1 MKLQQ
6 LLFGYNNGHTLLR
19 SSVDLLAEE
28 KSFLLELSDWSGVNE
43 INTPDYITGVPLPRS
58 GFYAFI
64 KSWYAYEMPRPGCV
78 WSHVIL
84 LHKQDFFQL
93 NNILLLL
100 DLFQRPSLSEP
111 NIENYCQ
118 PIILENKLIGTVLDD
133 SVFFS
138 ESITKKIIFN
148 LYSNNTNPV
157 YLTSS
162 SEINAIESLSL
173 KLWSLF
179 PINDRF
185 NFSFCTGSYS
195 SRKYYGREFRFQ
207 VITNKNFRNDFTIV
221 DGNDD
226 NIILD
231 SWVDIVYREL
241 VSKNSTYTDYL
252 NNISDDINPGES
264 KGIALAKIFDLI
276 NNQILLI
283 DSKVLVNHLLD
294 YLSEYFPQKS
304 EARKLKRGLLSQNVM
319 SSLKEEAFFLQKML
333 NINSYTSFDFSD
345 LQIFNRILELYQS
358 QRMVF
363 FKLLADAIKCDIN
376 EFAISSFKE
385 TAKLIDEND
394 TNVLIDDFWGLYTIL
409 VRLRP
414 NIATLNLKWT
424 NNKPR
429 CTEIINI
436 ILSEDNYDEIEL
448 QPILKIIL
456 EKKII
461 ISPVA
466 LNILRRSSFKYIYFI
481 LDWYNSNPQNSL
493 EQQWIDELSNNTDSL
508 LDWLSYKSGIKF
520 STVFLIARIVNPNSS
535 IVVKRGPELWIP
547 FSEYIKNQL
556 EKESIYLHT
565 FLTSLAFNFIS
576 PSAFLLLKNSFRVVY
591 DQIASNTLDYS
602 LMNMVLV
609 HTKPLMF
616 WQDWDKCKKLKN
628 SLADK
633 FNEAKWNPTL
643 LIEIVRDEGFATEM
657 KDLCKKRK

>member
-1 MKLQQ
+1 MKLHQ
-6 LLFGYNNGHTLLR
+6 LLFGYNNGHTLLK

-43 INTPDYITGVPLPRS
+43 INTPDYITGVPLLKS

-84 LHKQDFFQL
+84 LHRQDFFKL
-93 NNILLLL
+93 KNIELLL
-100 DLFQRPSLSEP
+100 DLFQKPSLSES
-111 NIENYCQ
+111 NTEKYNL
-118 PIILENKLIGTVLDD
+118 PIIWENKLIGTLVDH
-133 SVFFS
+133 SVFFN
-138 ESITKKIIFN
+138 ESIAKKLIFN
-148 LYSNNTNPV
+148 LYSNNNPV
-157 YLTSS
+157 YLTPSP
-162 SEINAIESLSL
+162 EINSVELLCL

-179 PINDRF
+179 PVNDRF

-195 SRKYYGREFRFQ
+195 PRKYYGREFRLQ
-207 VITNKNFRNDFTIV
+207 VITNRSFRNDLAIGDSNV
-221 DGNDD
+221 SD
-226 NIILD
+226 IIFD
-231 SWVDIVYREL
+231 SWVDIIYKEL
-241 VSKNSTYTDYL
+241 ISKNSTYTDYL
-252 NNISDDINPGES
+252 NNISDDINSGES
-264 KGIALAKIFDLI
+264 KGIALVKIFDLI
-276 NNQILLI
+276 NNRII
-283 DSKVLVNHLLD
+283 NSNSKVLVNHLLD
-294 YLSEYFPQKS
+294 YLSEYFPEKS
-304 EARKLKRGLLSQNVM
+304 EARKLKRGMLSQNVM
-319 SSLKEEAFFLQKML
+319 SSLNEEAFFLQKML
-333 NINSYTSFDFSD
+333 NINSYTSFDFID
-345 LQIFNRILELYQS
+345 LQILDRIIELYHS

-363 FKLLADAIKCDIN
+363 FKLLADAIKSDIN

-394 TNVLIDDFWGLYTIL
+394 TDVLIDDFWGLYTIL

-414 NIATLNLKWT
+414 NIVTLNLKWT

-436 ILSEDNYDEIEL
+436 IFSENNYIEIDL
-448 QPILKIIL
+448 QFILKIIL

-466 LNILRRSSFKYIYFI
+466 LNVVRRSSLKYIYFI
-481 LDWYNSNPQNSL
+481 LDWYNSNPQNTL
-493 EQQWIDELSNNTDSL
+493 VQQWIDELFNNTDSL

-520 STVFLIARIVNPNSS
+520 STVVLIAGIVNPNSS
-535 IVVKRGPELWIP
+535 IVVKRGSELWVP

-576 PSAFLLLKNSFRVVY
+576 PAAFLLLKNSFRVVY
-591 DQIASNTLDYS
+591 DQVASNTLDYS

-633 FNEAKWNPTL
+633 FIEARWNPTL
-643 LIEIVRDEGFATEM
+643 LIEIVKDEGFATEM
-657 KDLCKKRK
+657 KELCKKRK